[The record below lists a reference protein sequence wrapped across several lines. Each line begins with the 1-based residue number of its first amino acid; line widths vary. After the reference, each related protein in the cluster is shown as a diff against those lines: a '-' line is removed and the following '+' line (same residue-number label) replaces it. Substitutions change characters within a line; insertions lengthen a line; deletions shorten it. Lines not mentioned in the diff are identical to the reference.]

1 MTNKEDLEF
10 KKWKKNH
17 KLDEA
22 SFLDGEE
29 EPTQTVD
36 ETPAETPKEEKEETL
51 DRPVEDI
58 DISEEP
64 DGNGDDVDNS
74 LEIDDSEEVS
84 TEDNKENLNDFDG
97 EGESKE
103 DDGVKEESETTSELK
118 DILSTLTTAIQAL
131 TDKVD
136 NLSKPEETST
146 DTIETGSTESTGEGE
161 GETESFDDFDAG
173 DTAEAEGST
182 EGGEGSS
189 EGGEGSSEGGEGSSE
204 GGEGSSE
211 GGEGSSEGGESAPA
225 EEEDD
230 TPNDETKSEA
240 WNKFNKK
247 GKILSEKSDYLVGKL
262 VNSRYDLLEEP
273 IMTIIRAKI
282 RQKIEAEKQAI
293 KNEAMKK

>member
-211 GGEGSSEGGESAPA
+211 GGESAPA